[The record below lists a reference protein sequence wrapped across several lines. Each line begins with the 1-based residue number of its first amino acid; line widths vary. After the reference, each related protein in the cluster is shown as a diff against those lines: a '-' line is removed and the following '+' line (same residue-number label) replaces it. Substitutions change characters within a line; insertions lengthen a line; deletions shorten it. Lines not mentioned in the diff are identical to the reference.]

1 MKSALVLAASF
12 SIACSMAFIFGYQ
25 FHKSSQP
32 ELKGIMAGYNYA
44 KNGDDLNR
52 LFELVA
58 FDNKTFQTLNRIESD
73 DDLAKAKESARKQLL
88 DSIEDFEKFSLSVE
102 GNHHLSRYKIML
114 NEVNKIRGSLTEAK
128 SLSD

>member
-1 MKSALVLAASF
+1 MKNALVLAASF

-32 ELKGIMAGYNYA
+32 ELKGIAAGYNYA

-102 GNHHLSRYKIML
+102 SNHHLSRYKIML

-128 SLSD
+128 SLPD